1 MYNYYN
7 YDQVF
12 KIKYAC
18 NYRKKEE
25 ETAWKQE
32 KITQQNG
39 NSRTENTVLK
49 IFKLHRKGS
58 VVT

>member
-12 KIKYAC
+12 KIKYDC
-18 NYRKKEE
+18 NYRKKRK
-25 ETAWKQE
+25 KQHGNKK

-49 IFKLHRKGS
+49 IFKLHREGS